1 MTFYTSLSGLQAAQ
15 TDMST
20 ISNNLANVSSDGF
33 KKSRSDFADVMA
45 TNFYTAPKTQVGM
58 GATLTQNVQQ
68 FGEGNLKT
76 TGGAL
81 DLAISGDGFFAVQ
94 TGTGSSGAQA
104 YTRNGAFTVGQDHT
118 IIDSQGS
125 ALLAYPV
132 DASGNATA
140 SGTDGLAKVTIPT
153 TSGTPTATSKITLDV
168 NLATGA
174 TAPTAAFDR
183 NNPSTYN
190 NSATTTIYDGAGN
203 AQTLTN
209 YFVRDSKADTDT
221 SSGWTMYSY
230 AGDQQL
236 TSGGAAGVPVSFDK
250 TGTMTSPSSATSF
263 DAYTAPATGLS
274 QTLSLDLAGSTQKAS
289 AFSVAARSQD
299 GASVGEFSGI
309 SVGKDGVIT
318 ASFSN
323 GDSKALGKVAI
334 ANFTTPTGLRQLGT
348 SYWSPTG
355 ISGTATLGSPG
366 DNGYGSLMS
375 GTIEGS
381 NVDITEELVN
391 LIAAQRNF
399 QANSKALDT
408 QSQLIQTIVQIQG

>member
-33 KKSRSDFADVMA
+33 KKTRSDFADVMA
-45 TNFYTAPKTQVGM
+45 TNFYTDPKTQVGM
-58 GATLTQNVQQ
+58 GVKLTQNVQQ

-81 DLAISGDGFFAVQ
+81 DLAISGDGFFTVQ
-94 TGTGSSGAQA
+94 TGSGSSGAQA
-104 YTRNGAFTVGQDHT
+104 YTRNGSFTVGQDHT

-125 ALLAYPV
+125 ALLAFPV
-132 DASGNATA
+132 DSSGNVTATGA
-140 SGTDGLAKVTIPT
+140 DGLAKVTIPT
-153 TSGTPTATSKITLDV
+153 TSGTPLPTSKVTLDV
-168 NLATGA
+168 NFATGA
-174 TAPTAAFDR
+174 AAPAATFDR
-183 NNPSTYN
+183 NTPSTYN
-190 NSATTTIYDGAGN
+190 NSAITTIYDSAGN
-203 AQTLTN
+203 AQPLTN
-209 YFVRDSKADTDT
+209 YFVRDTKADTAT
-221 SSGWTMYSY
+221 STGWTMYSY

-236 TSGGAAGVPVSFDK
+236 TSGGAAGVPVSFD
-250 TGTMTSPSSATSF
+250 TSGTMTAPSGPTSF
-263 DAYTAPATGLS
+263 DAFTASTTGISQSLS
-274 QTLSLDLAGSTQKAS
+274 IDLAGSTQKAS
-289 AFSVAARSQD
+289 TFSVAARSQD
-299 GASVGEFSGI
+299 GASVGQFSGI
-309 SVGKDGVIT
+309 SVGKNGVIT

-323 GDSKALGKVAI
+323 GDSKALGKVAV
-334 ANFTTPTGLRQLGT
+334 ANFTTPTGLRQLGN

-355 ISGTATLGSPG
+355 ISGQASLGAPG
-366 DNGYGSLMS
+366 DNGFGGLLS

-381 NVDITEELVN
+381 NVDMTEELVN